1 MKKEKITTIGP
12 KNTFTQSFD
21 IKQAKVTNPN
31 QSMPITQKVKM
42 GSGGTKLKG

>member
-1 MKKEKITTIGP
+1 MKKERITTLGP
-12 KNTFTQSFD
+12 KNVFTQGLNID
-21 IKQAKVTNPN
+21 QAKVTNPN

>member
-1 MKKEKITTIGP
+1 MKKGLKIQP
-12 KNTFTQSFD
+12 ENVFTRPVE
-21 IKQAKVTNPN
+21 IKQHKVTNPN